1 MKFSR
6 FVAFLFYLFAV
17 SLTVGAQIRTDFDR
31 NMNKPVEPF
40 RIIGNIY
47 YVGASDVTAFLITDP
62 KGHILIDGCFEE
74 TVPMIEKNVA
84 KLGFKLADIK
94 ILLNNH
100 AHYDHAGGLATLKKK
115 TGAKLF
121 SVKEQADH
129 LERGGRDDFSFGD
142 RLTFSPVRVDKIIVD
157 GYRVKLG
164 RSKLKTY
171 LTPGHTKGCTT
182 WTMRVDDGGTKR
194 NVIFLCSTSALNYNL
209 VDNPKYP
216 DHASDFERTFARL
229 KKMKVD
235 VFLGSHAQ
243 FFKMDKKLKQWK
255 ETPGENPFVDSKGYY
270 DFIDRMEKA
279 FRGKYQKQKAEKA
292 GSAFLDLK

>member
-1 MKFSR
+1 MKFIKAAWIV
-6 FVAFLFYLFAV
+6 FLLCAPVAI
-17 SLTVGAQIRTDFDR
+17 AQVRTDFDR
-31 NMNKPVEPF
+31 NMNRPVEPF

-74 TVPMIEKNVA
+74 TVPMIEKNVE
-84 KLGFKLADIK
+84 KLGFKLSDVK

-100 AHYDHAGGLATLKKK
+100 AHYDHAGGLASLKEK

-121 SVKEQADH
+121 SVKEQAAH

-142 RLTFSPVRVDKIIVD
+142 RLSFRPVKVDRIIKDRFNV
-157 GYRVKLG
+157 RLG
-164 RSKLKTY
+164 GTKLKTY

-182 WTMRVDDGGTKR
+182 WTMKVDDGGRKR
-194 NVIFLCSTSALNYNL
+194 NVIFLCSTSTLNYNL

-216 DHASDFERTFARL
+216 NHASDFERTFSRL

-243 FFKMDKKLKQWK
+243 FFKMDKKLEQWK
-255 ETPGENPFVDSKGYY
+255 ESPEENPFLDSKGYY
-270 DFIDRMEKA
+270 EFIDRMEKA
-279 FRGKYQKQKAEKA
+279 FLRKYQKQKADKA
-292 GSAFLDLK
+292 GSTVSELK